1 MSQIPLKERMKIPR
15 QHIPEQNPA
24 ERVTNFSEVNLGYNE
39 EMARLEANRCLHCK
53 NSPCSDGCPVGVKIA
68 DFIEAITEDNFAG
81 ALAIYK
87 TDNILPAVCGRVC
100 PQEVQCESKCVRAK
114 NGEAVAIGRLVRFV
128 ADWDR
133 EQSKTVTKPKTEL
146 PPRTGKKVAVI
157 GSGPSGL
164 TCAGDLARQGH
175 DVTVFEALHELGGVL
190 IYGIPEFRLPKDIVK
205 EEIRKL
211 EDMGVEFRKN
221 FVVGF
226 TDTID
231 DLFNDGYHAVFVG
244 VGAGLPYFLNIPG
257 EDLIGIYSSNEFL
270 TRVNLMKAYR
280 FPEYHTPLQGQIGGG
295 FWRRQHGDG
304 LGAHLQAPGRHA
316 CVYPLPALRRRDA
329 RPA

>member
-1 MSQIPLKERMKIPR
+1 MSEKIPLKERMKILR
-15 QHIPEQNPA
+15 QPIPEQSPA
-24 ERVTNFSEVNLGYNE
+24 QRITNFNEVNLGYSE
-39 EMARLEANRCLHCK
+39 ELAKLEANRCLNCK
-53 NSPCSDGCPVGVKIA
+53 NSPCSEGCPVGVRIA
-68 DFIEAITEDNFAG
+68 DFIEAITEDDYAR
-81 ALAIYK
+81 ALGIYK

-133 EQSKTVTKPKTEL
+133 EHTVDDPEVKVPL

-164 TCAGDLARQGH
+164 TCAGDLARMGH

-205 EEIRKL
+205 QEIEKL
-211 EDMGVEFRKN
+211 QTTGVEFRKN
-221 FVVGF
+221 YVIGF
-226 TDTID
+226 TETID
-231 DLFNDGYHAVFVG
+231 DLFQEGYNAVFIG

-270 TRVNLMKAYR
+270 TRVNLMKAYQ
-280 FPEYHTPLQGQIGGG
+280 FPIYDTPVLDCAGKSVAVFGGG
-295 FWRRQHGDG
+295 NTAMDSVLSLIHI
-304 LGAHLQAPGRHA
+304 
-316 CVYPLPALRRRDA
+316 
-329 RPA
+329 